1 MKPLFSYRLRR
12 LRRALLFG
20 LVRRY
25 SAFKR
30 IFPAITPLAVQHFD
44 CGEEPASELMIFLPG
59 VGDVLEDFE
68 RNRFMAAVCASKRP
82 ADMVV
87 VDVHAGYYLH
97 ANVLERLH
105 EDVIAPARASGHRS
119 IWLVG
124 ISLGGFGA
132 LLYAMENTKDV
143 QGLML
148 LAPYLGER
156 ALIAEIAAA
165 GALRSW
171 QPDEVATGDHTRR
184 LWSWIKRVYATSH
197 DGPAPRVYLGYGNR
211 DSFARGNALLAEHL
225 PADRV
230 FVIPGGHDWK
240 TWRELWRAMLARR
253 DAETPS
259 PLPERAQGS

>member
-1 MKPLFSYRLRR
+1 MKPTYSYRLRR
-12 LRRALLFG
+12 FRRTILFG
-20 LVRRY
+20 VVRRY

-30 IFPAITPLAVQHFD
+30 IFPAIAPLAVQRFD
-44 CGEEPASELMIFLPG
+44 CGEERASELMIFLPG

-68 RNRFMAAVCASKRP
+68 RNRFMEAVCASKRP

-87 VDVHAGYYLH
+87 VDVHAGYYFH
-97 ANVLERLH
+97 ASVLERLH

-132 LLYAMENTKDV
+132 LLYAMENTQDIR
-143 QGLML
+143 GLML

-156 ALIAEIAAA
+156 TLIAEIATA

-171 QPDEVATGDHTRR
+171 QPDEVAIGDHARR
-184 LWSWIKRVYATSH
+184 LWSWLKRVYATSS
-197 DGPAPRVYLGYGNR
+197 DRPAPRVYLGYGNR
-211 DSFARGNALLAEHL
+211 DSFARGNALLAEYL

-230 FVIPGGHDWK
+230 FIVPGGHDWK

-253 DAETPS
+253 DAEPPPP
-259 PLPERAQGS
+259 PLELAQSS